1 MTAPAPR
8 LILVDPCLDGAGS
21 HPWQY
26 AVAVLGAARRRGW
39 ACELVCRSTA
49 RLPADAAADWRV
61 WPVLRFP
68 GNSKLTAFA
77 ELDRLKVDGRPRWQ
91 PPWET
96 WARSVRRRSRVAAFA
111 ADLAPTIAS
120 LAPGDRV
127 VIATASELDAVGLA
141 QAIHATR
148 PPEGIGWHL
157 QFHGPILAPDGAV
170 SAGHDG
176 RISRVSRLLDEAI
189 RLAAPHRLHVHTPTE
204 ELAAEWSLVGAAPVS
219 VLPYPID
226 LPADPDAVPLLRP
239 TAGRRLRIAMLGDAR
254 SEKNSQIAPT
264 LVDEIAAIR
273 PLRDRLHFAIQTNP
287 GFDPRSRRPAD
298 IAVGQALEAIESI
311 AHRAPELVEPLAGP
325 LTSAAYHHQLTAA
338 DALLLPYDQRRYRHR
353 CSAVLLEALAA
364 GKVAIVTGGGW
375 MARRLQ
381 PALRSHL
388 DHLDGLH
395 PQAAV
400 ETFAVDAV
408 PAGGMLTLPVAPP
421 PGAGLAVVE
430 VTWRALGPPA
440 LLEPPLTLT
449 LGRSATPSSAILQAD
464 SSGTA
469 VPVVFRLGHV
479 SPTAGPTTLALT
491 LATPAHHQAVALSGL
506 RIRWLHGG
514 HASPL
519 GNVGIVIAGA
529 DGAAEA
535 IEEFVAHADHYL
547 AGAARAA
554 VVLRQA
560 HAPEA
565 VLDGLLT

>member
-1 MTAPAPR
+1 MTAPPAR

-26 AVAVLGAARRRGW
+26 AVAVLGAARRRGF

-49 RLPADAAADWRV
+49 RLPADATADWRV

-68 GNSKLTAFA
+68 GHSKLTAFA

-96 WARSVRRRSRVAAFA
+96 WARSRQRRSRVAAFA

-148 PPEGIGWHL
+148 PPAGIGWHL

-170 SAGHDG
+170 SAGTDG

-189 RLAAPHRLHVHTPTE
+189 RLAAPHRLHFHTPTE

-254 SEKNSQIAPT
+254 SEKNSQIAPA
-264 LVDEIAAIR
+264 LVNEIAAIR

-287 GFDPRSRRPAD
+287 GFDPRSRREAD

-311 AHRAPELVEPLAGP
+311 ARRTPELVEPLAGP
-325 LTSAAYHHQLTAA
+325 FPSAAYHRQLTAA

-381 PALRSHL
+381 PALRAHV
-388 DHLDGLH
+388 DHLVGLH

-408 PAGGMLTLPVAPP
+408 PAGGVLTLPVAPP

-440 LLEPPLTLT
+440 LLEPPLILT
-449 LGRSATPSSAILQAD
+449 LGRSATPSSAILEAD

-479 SPTAGPTTLALT
+479 SPTAGPTTLT
-491 LATPAHHQAVALSGL
+491 LAIPTHHQAVALSGL

-514 HASPL
+514 HASPR

-535 IEEFVAHADHYL
+535 IEELVAHADHYL

-554 VVLRQA
+554 VALRQA

-565 VLDGLLT
+565 VLERLLT

>member
-1 MTAPAPR
+1 MTAPPAR

-26 AVAVLGAARRRGW
+26 AVAVLGAARRRGF

-96 WARSVRRRSRVAAFA
+96 WARSRQRRSRVAAFA

-148 PPEGIGWHL
+148 PPAGIGWHL

-170 SAGHDG
+170 SAGTDG

-189 RLAAPHRLHVHTPTE
+189 RLAAPHRLHFHTPTE

-226 LPADPDAVPLLRP
+226 LPEDPAAVPLLRP

-254 SEKNSQIAPT
+254 SEKNSQIAPA
-264 LVDEIAAIR
+264 LVNEIAAIR

-287 GFDPRSRRPAD
+287 GFDPRSRREAD

-311 AHRAPELVEPLAGP
+311 ARRTPELVEPLAGP
-325 LTSAAYHHQLTAA
+325 FPSAAYHRQLTAA

-381 PALRSHL
+381 PALRAHV
-388 DHLDGLH
+388 DHLVGLH

-440 LLEPPLTLT
+440 LLEPPLILT
-449 LGRSATPSSAILQAD
+449 LGRSATPPSAILQAD

-479 SPTAGPTTLALT
+479 SPTAGPTTLT
-491 LATPAHHQAVALSGL
+491 LAIPAHHQAVALSGL

-535 IEEFVAHADHYL
+535 IEELVAHADHYL

-554 VVLRQA
+554 VALRQA

-565 VLDGLLT
+565 VLERLLT

>member
-1 MTAPAPR
+1 MTTSAPR

-39 ACELVCRSTA
+39 VCELVCRSTA
-49 RLPADAAADWRV
+49 RLPADATADWRV

-68 GNSKLTAFA
+68 GHSKLTAFA

-96 WARSVRRRSRVAAFA
+96 LARSVRRRSRVAAFA

-148 PPEGIGWHL
+148 PPAGIGWHL
-157 QFHGPILAPDGAV
+157 QFHGPILALDSAA
-170 SAGHDG
+170 SAGPDG
-176 RISRVSRLLDEAI
+176 RISRASRLIDEAI
-189 RLAAPHRLHVHTPTE
+189 RLAAPHRLHFHTPTE

-219 VLPYPID
+219 VLPYPTD
-226 LPADPDAVPLLRP
+226 LPADSDAVPLLRP

-254 SEKNSQIAPT
+254 SEKNSQIAPA

-287 GFDPRSRRPAD
+287 GFDPRSRREAD

-311 AHRAPELVEPLAGP
+311 AHRSPELVEPLAGP
-325 LTSAAYHHQLTAA
+325 LTSAAYHRQLTAA

-381 PALRSHL
+381 PALRAHI
-388 DHLDGLH
+388 DYLDGLH

-408 PAGGMLTLPVAPP
+408 PAGGVLTLPVVPP

-440 LLEPPLTLT
+440 LLEPPLILT

-479 SPTAGPTTLALT
+479 SPTAGPTTLT

-514 HASPL
+514 NAAPL

-535 IEEFVAHADHYL
+535 IEELVAHADHYL

>member
-1 MTAPAPR
+1 MTAPPAR
-8 LILVDPCLDGAGS
+8 LIFVDPCLDGAHS

-49 RLPADAAADWRV
+49 GLPADATADWRV

-77 ELDRLKVDGRPRWQ
+77 ELDRLKADGRPRWQ
-91 PPWET
+91 PPWQT
-96 WARSVRRRSRVAAFA
+96 WARSYRRRSRVAAFA

-120 LAPGDRV
+120 LAPGDQV

-141 QAIHATR
+141 QAMHATR
-148 PPEGIGWHL
+148 PPAGIGWHL
-157 QFHGPILAPDGAV
+157 QFHGPILAPD
-170 SAGHDG
+170 SAPFTGTDG
-176 RISRVSRLLDEAI
+176 QISRVSRLLDEAI
-189 RLAAPHRLHVHTPTE
+189 RLAAPHRLHFHTPTE

-226 LPADPDAVPLLRP
+226 LPADPAAVPILRP
-239 TAGRRLRIAMLGDAR
+239 TAGRRLCIAMLGDAR
-254 SEKNSQIAPT
+254 SEKNSQIAPV
-264 LVDEIAAIR
+264 LVDEIAAIQ
-273 PLRDRLHFAIQTNP
+273 PLMDRLHFAIQTNP
-287 GFDPRSRRPAD
+287 GFHSHSRREAD
-298 IAVGQALEAIESI
+298 IAVGQAREAIESI
-311 AHRAPELVEPLAGP
+311 AQRAPELVEPLAGP
-325 LTSAAYHHQLTAA
+325 LTAAAYDRQLTAA

-353 CSAVLLEALAA
+353 CSAVLLETLAA

-381 PALRSHL
+381 PAQRAHV
-388 DHLDGLH
+388 DHLVGLH

-400 ETFAVDAV
+400 ETFEVDAV
-408 PAGGMLTLPVAPP
+408 PAGGVLTLPVAPP

-440 LLEPPLTLT
+440 LLDPPLTVT

-464 SSGTA
+464 SCGAA
-469 VPVVFRLGHV
+469 VPVVFRLGHG
-479 SPTAGPTTLALT
+479 SPTAGPTTLT
-491 LATPAHHQAVALSGL
+491 LATPAHHKAVALSGL

-535 IEEFVAHADHYL
+535 IGEFVAHADHYL

-554 VVLRQA
+554 VALRQA

-565 VLDGLLT
+565 FLEGLLT

>member
-26 AVAVLGAARRRGW
+26 AVAVLGAAQRRGF

-77 ELDRLKVDGRPRWQ
+77 ELDRLKADGRSRWQ

-96 WARSVRRRSRVAAFA
+96 WSRSRQRRVRVAAFA
-111 ADLAPTIAS
+111 TDLAPTIAS

-127 VIATASELDAVGLA
+127 LVATASELDALGLA
-141 QAIHATR
+141 QSIHATR
-148 PPEGIGWHL
+148 PPAGIGWHL
-157 QFHGPILAPDGAV
+157 QFHGPILAPNPAA
-170 SAGHDG
+170 SAGPDS

-189 RLAAPHRLHVHTPTE
+189 RLAAPHRLHFHTPTE
-204 ELAAEWSLVGAAPVS
+204 ELAAEWSLVGAEPVS

-226 LPADPDAVPLLRP
+226 LPTDPAALSLLRP

-254 SEKNSQIAPT
+254 SEKNSQIAPA
-264 LVDEIAAIR
+264 LIDEIAAIR
-273 PLRDRLHFAIQTNP
+273 PLRNRLHFAIQTNP
-287 GFDPRSRRPAD
+287 GFHPHSRRPAD
-298 IAVGQALEAIESI
+298 VAVRQALEAIESL

-325 LTSAAYHHQLTAA
+325 LASAAYHHQLTAA

-353 CSAVLLEALAA
+353 CSAVLLEAMAA
-364 GKVAIVTGGGW
+364 GKVGIVTGGGW

-381 PALRSHL
+381 PALRAHV
-388 DHLDGLH
+388 DHLESLH

-408 PAGGMLTLPVAPP
+408 PAGGVLALPVAAP

-440 LLEPPLTLT
+440 LLDPPLTVT

-464 SSGTA
+464 SSGAA

-479 SPTAGPTTLALT
+479 SPTAGPTTLT

-554 VVLRQA
+554 VALRQA

-565 VLDGLLT
+565 VLEGLLT

>member
-1 MTAPAPR
+1 MTAPPAR

-26 AVAVLGAARRRGW
+26 AVAVLGAARRRGF

-49 RLPADAAADWRV
+49 RLPADATADWRV

-68 GNSKLTAFA
+68 GHSKLTAFA

-96 WARSVRRRSRVAAFA
+96 WARSRQRRSRVAAFA

-148 PPEGIGWHL
+148 PPAGIGWHL

-170 SAGHDG
+170 SAGTDG

-189 RLAAPHRLHVHTPTE
+189 RLAAPHRLHFHTPTE

-254 SEKNSQIAPT
+254 SEKNSQIAPA
-264 LVDEIAAIR
+264 LVNEIAAIR

-287 GFDPRSRRPAD
+287 GFDPRSRREAD

-311 AHRAPELVEPLAGP
+311 ARRTPELVEPLAGP
-325 LTSAAYHHQLTAA
+325 LPSAAYHRQLTAA

-381 PALRSHL
+381 PALRAHV
-388 DHLDGLH
+388 DHLVGLH

-408 PAGGMLTLPVAPP
+408 PAGGVLTLPVAPP

-440 LLEPPLTLT
+440 LLEPPLILT

-479 SPTAGPTTLALT
+479 SPTAGPTTLT
-491 LATPAHHQAVALSGL
+491 LAIPTHHQAVALSGL

-535 IEEFVAHADHYL
+535 IEELVAHADHYL

-554 VVLRQA
+554 VALRQT

-565 VLDGLLT
+565 VLERLLT

>member
-1 MTAPAPR
+1 MTAPPAR

-26 AVAVLGAARRRGW
+26 AVAVLGAARRRGF

-49 RLPADAAADWRV
+49 RLPADATADWRV

-68 GNSKLTAFA
+68 GHSKLTAFA

-96 WARSVRRRSRVAAFA
+96 WARSRQRRSRVAAFA

-127 VIATASELDAVGLA
+127 VIATASELEAVGLA

-148 PPEGIGWHL
+148 PPAGIGWHL

-170 SAGHDG
+170 SAGTDG

-189 RLAAPHRLHVHTPTE
+189 RLAAPHRLHFHTPTE

-254 SEKNSQIAPT
+254 SEKNSQIAPA
-264 LVDEIAAIR
+264 LVNEIAAIR

-287 GFDPRSRRPAD
+287 GFDPRSRREAD

-311 AHRAPELVEPLAGP
+311 ARRTPELVEPLAGP
-325 LTSAAYHHQLTAA
+325 FPSAAYHRQLTAA

-381 PALRSHL
+381 PALRAHV
-388 DHLDGLH
+388 DHLVGLH

-440 LLEPPLTLT
+440 LLEPPLILT
-449 LGRSATPSSAILQAD
+449 LGRSATPSSAILEAD

-479 SPTAGPTTLALT
+479 SPTAGPTTLT
-491 LATPAHHQAVALSGL
+491 LAIPTHHQAVALSGL

-535 IEEFVAHADHYL
+535 IEELVAHADHYL

-554 VVLRQA
+554 VALRQA

-565 VLDGLLT
+565 VLERLLT

>member
-1 MTAPAPR
+1 MTAPPAR

-26 AVAVLGAARRRGW
+26 AVAVLGAARRRGF

-49 RLPADAAADWRV
+49 RLPADATADWRV

-68 GNSKLTAFA
+68 GHSKLTAFA

-96 WARSVRRRSRVAAFA
+96 WARSRQRRSRVAAFA

-148 PPEGIGWHL
+148 PPAGIGWHL

-170 SAGHDG
+170 SAGTDG

-189 RLAAPHRLHVHTPTE
+189 RLAAPHRLHFHTPTE

-254 SEKNSQIAPT
+254 SEKNSQIAPA
-264 LVDEIAAIR
+264 LVNEIAAIR

-287 GFDPRSRRPAD
+287 GFDPRSRREAD

-311 AHRAPELVEPLAGP
+311 ARRTPELVEPLAGP
-325 LTSAAYHHQLTAA
+325 FPSAAYHRQLTAA

-381 PALRSHL
+381 PALRAHV
-388 DHLDGLH
+388 DHLVGLH

-408 PAGGMLTLPVAPP
+408 PAGGVLTLPVAPP

-440 LLEPPLTLT
+440 LLEPPLILT
-449 LGRSATPSSAILQAD
+449 LGRSATPSSAILEAD

-479 SPTAGPTTLALT
+479 SPTAGPTKLT
-491 LATPAHHQAVALSGL
+491 LAIPTHHQAVALSGL

-514 HASPL
+514 HASPR

-554 VVLRQA
+554 VALRQA

-565 VLDGLLT
+565 VLERLLT

>member
-176 RISRVSRLLDEAI
+176 RISRVGRLLDEAI
-189 RLAAPHRLHVHTPTE
+189 RLAAPHRLHFHTPTE

-254 SEKNSQIAPT
+254 SEKNSQIAPA

-287 GFDPRSRRPAD
+287 GFDPRSRREAD
-298 IAVGQALEAIESI
+298 ISVRQALEAIENI
-311 AHRAPELVEPLAGP
+311 AHRAPEFVEPLAGP
-325 LTSAAYHHQLTAA
+325 LTSAAYHRQLTAA

-381 PALRSHL
+381 PALRAHL

-408 PAGGMLTLPVAPP
+408 PAGGVLTLPVAPP

-440 LLEPPLTLT
+440 LLEPPLRLT
-449 LGRSATPSSAILQAD
+449 LGRSVTPSSAILQAN
-464 SSGTA
+464 SSGAA
-469 VPVVFRLGHV
+469 VAVVFRLGHV
-479 SPTAGPTTLALT
+479 SPTAGPTTLT
-491 LATPAHHQAVALSGL
+491 LGTPAHHQAVALSGL

>member
-1 MTAPAPR
+1 MTTPPAR

-26 AVAVLGAARRRGW
+26 AVAVLGAARRRGF

-77 ELDRLKVDGRPRWQ
+77 ELDRLKADGRPRWQ
-91 PPWET
+91 PPWNG
-96 WARSVRRRSRVAAFA
+96 WSRNRQRRARVAAFA
-111 ADLAPTIAS
+111 ADIAPAITA
-120 LAPGDRV
+120 LVPGDRV
-127 VIATASELDAVGLA
+127 LVATASELDALGLA

-148 PPEGIGWHL
+148 PPAGVGWHL
-157 QFHGPILAPDGAV
+157 QFHGPVLAPHPAISTGP
-170 SAGHDG
+170 DG
-176 RISRVSRLLDEAI
+176 RISRVSQLLDEAI
-189 RLAAPHRLHVHTPTE
+189 RLAAPHRLHFHTPTE

-226 LPADPDAVPLLRP
+226 LPADPDAAPLLRP
-239 TAGRRLRIAMLGDAR
+239 AAGRRLRIAILGDAR
-254 SEKNSQIAPT
+254 SEKNSQIAPA
-264 LVDEIAAIR
+264 LIDEIAAH
-273 PLRDRLHFAIQTNP
+273 PALYNRLHFAIQTNP
-287 GFDPRSRRPAD
+287 GFHPHSRRPAD
-298 IAVGQALEAIESI
+298 VAVRQAIEAIETL

-325 LTSAAYHHQLTAA
+325 LTSAAYHHQLVTA

-364 GKVAIVTGGGW
+364 GKVGIVTGGGW

-381 PALRSHL
+381 PALRAHV
-388 DHLDGLH
+388 DHLESLH

-400 ETFAVDAV
+400 ETFAVDAL
-408 PAGGMLTLPVAPP
+408 PAGGVLTLPVAAP
-421 PGAGLAVVE
+421 PGAGLAIVE

-440 LLEPPLTLT
+440 LLEPPLTVT
-449 LGRSATPSSAILQAD
+449 LGRAATPSSAILQAD
-464 SSGTA
+464 SSGAA
-469 VPVVFRLGHV
+469 VPVVFRLGRV
-479 SPTAGPTTLALT
+479 SPTAGPTTLT
-491 LATPAHHQAVALSGL
+491 LSTPGHHQAVALAGL
-506 RIRWLHGG
+506 RVRWLRGG
-514 HASPL
+514 HAAPL

-535 IEEFVAHADHYL
+535 LEELVAHADHYV

-554 VVLRQA
+554 VALRQTR
-560 HAPEA
+560 APEA
-565 VLDGLLT
+565 VLEGLLA

>member
-26 AVAVLGAARRRGW
+26 AVAVLGAARRRGF

-49 RLPADAAADWRV
+49 RLPADATADWRV

-68 GNSKLTAFA
+68 GHSKLTAFA

-96 WARSVRRRSRVAAFA
+96 WARSRQRRSRVAAFA

-148 PPEGIGWHL
+148 PPAGIGWHL

-170 SAGHDG
+170 SAGTDG

-189 RLAAPHRLHVHTPTE
+189 RLAAPHRLHFHTPTE

-254 SEKNSQIAPT
+254 SEKNSQIAPA
-264 LVDEIAAIR
+264 LVNEIAAIR

-287 GFDPRSRRPAD
+287 GFDPRSRREAD

-311 AHRAPELVEPLAGP
+311 ARRTPELVEPLAGP
-325 LTSAAYHHQLTAA
+325 LPSAAYHRQLTAA

-381 PALRSHL
+381 PALRAHV
-388 DHLDGLH
+388 DHLVGLH

-408 PAGGMLTLPVAPP
+408 PAGGVLTLPVAPP

-440 LLEPPLTLT
+440 LLEPPLILT

-479 SPTAGPTTLALT
+479 SPTAGPTTLT
-491 LATPAHHQAVALSGL
+491 LAIPTHHQAVALSGL

-535 IEEFVAHADHYL
+535 IEELVAHADHYL

-554 VVLRQA
+554 VALRQA

-565 VLDGLLT
+565 VLERLLT

>member
-1 MTAPAPR
+1 
-8 LILVDPCLDGAGS
+8 
-21 HPWQY
+21 
-26 AVAVLGAARRRGW
+26 
-39 ACELVCRSTA
+39 
-49 RLPADAAADWRV
+49 
-61 WPVLRFP
+61 
-68 GNSKLTAFA
+68 
-77 ELDRLKVDGRPRWQ
+77 
-91 PPWET
+91 
-96 WARSVRRRSRVAAFA
+96 VAAFA

-141 QAIHATR
+141 QAIHAER
-148 PPEGIGWHL
+148 PPAGIGWHL

-170 SAGHDG
+170 SAGSDG
-176 RISRVSRLLDEAI
+176 RICRVSRLLDEAI
-189 RLAAPHRLHVHTPTE
+189 RLAAPHRLHFHTPTE

-254 SEKNSQIAPT
+254 SEKNSQIAPA
-264 LVDEIAAIR
+264 LVNEIAAIR

-287 GFDPRSRRPAD
+287 GFDPRSRREAD

-311 AHRAPELVEPLAGP
+311 ARRTPELVEPLAGP
-325 LTSAAYHHQLTAA
+325 FPSAAYHRQLTAA

-381 PALRSHL
+381 PALRAHV
-388 DHLDGLH
+388 DHLVGLH

-440 LLEPPLTLT
+440 LLEPPLILT
-449 LGRSATPSSAILQAD
+449 LGRSATPSSAILEAD

-479 SPTAGPTTLALT
+479 SPTAGPTTLT
-491 LATPAHHQAVALSGL
+491 LAIPTHHQAVALSGL

-514 HASPL
+514 HATPL

-554 VVLRQA
+554 VALRQA

-565 VLDGLLT
+565 VLERLLT

>member
-39 ACELVCRSTA
+39 ACELVCRSIA

-77 ELDRLKVDGRPRWQ
+77 ERDRLKVDGRPRWQ

-96 WARSVRRRSRVAAFA
+96 LARSVRRRSRVAAFA

-148 PPEGIGWHL
+148 PPAGIGWHL

-170 SAGHDG
+170 SAGSDG

-189 RLAAPHRLHVHTPTE
+189 RLAAPHRLHFHTPTE

-226 LPADPDAVPLLRP
+226 LPADPDEEPLLRP

-254 SEKNSQIAPT
+254 SEKNSQIAPA
-264 LVDEIAAIR
+264 LVNEIAAIR

-287 GFDPRSRRPAD
+287 GFDPRSRREAD
-298 IAVGQALEAIESI
+298 IAVRQALEAIENI

-325 LTSAAYHHQLTAA
+325 LTSAAYHRQLTAA
-338 DALLLPYDQRRYRHR
+338 DALLLPYDQRRYCHR

-381 PALRSHL
+381 PALRAHL

-408 PAGGMLTLPVAPP
+408 PAGGVLTLPVAPP

-430 VTWRALGPPA
+430 VTWRAFGPPA

-449 LGRSATPSSAILQAD
+449 LGRSVTPSSAIL
-464 SSGTA
+464 
-469 VPVVFRLGHV
+469 H
-479 SPTAGPTTLALT
+479 
-491 LATPAHHQAVALSGL
+491 
-506 RIRWLHGG
+506 
-514 HASPL
+514 
-519 GNVGIVIAGA
+519 
-529 DGAAEA
+529 
-535 IEEFVAHADHYL
+535 
-547 AGAARAA
+547 
-554 VVLRQA
+554 
-560 HAPEA
+560 
-565 VLDGLLT
+565 

>member
-1 MTAPAPR
+1 MTAPPAR

-26 AVAVLGAARRRGW
+26 AVAVLGAARRRGF

-49 RLPADAAADWRV
+49 RLPADATADWRV

-68 GNSKLTAFA
+68 GHSKLTAFA

-96 WARSVRRRSRVAAFA
+96 WARSRQRRSRVAAFA

-148 PPEGIGWHL
+148 PPAGIGWHL

-170 SAGHDG
+170 SAGTDG

-189 RLAAPHRLHVHTPTE
+189 RLAAPHRLHFHTPTE

-254 SEKNSQIAPT
+254 SEKNSQIAPA
-264 LVDEIAAIR
+264 LVNEIAAIR

-287 GFDPRSRRPAD
+287 GFDPRSRREAD

-311 AHRAPELVEPLAGP
+311 ARRTPELVEPLAGP
-325 LTSAAYHHQLTAA
+325 FPSAAYHRQLTAA

-381 PALRSHL
+381 PALRAHV
-388 DHLDGLH
+388 DHLVGLH

-440 LLEPPLTLT
+440 LLEPPLILT
-449 LGRSATPSSAILQAD
+449 LGRSATPSSAILEAD

-479 SPTAGPTTLALT
+479 SPTAGPTTLT
-491 LATPAHHQAVALSGL
+491 LAIPTHHQAVALSGL

-514 HASPL
+514 HASPR

-535 IEEFVAHADHYL
+535 IEELVAHADHYL

-554 VVLRQA
+554 VALRQA

-565 VLDGLLT
+565 VLERLLT

>member
-68 GNSKLTAFA
+68 GHSKLTAFA
-77 ELDRLKVDGRPRWQ
+77 ELDRLKADGRPRWQ
-91 PPWET
+91 LPWET
-96 WARSVRRRSRVAAFA
+96 WSRSRQRRIRVAAFA

-127 VIATASELDAVGLA
+127 LVATASELDAVGLA
-141 QAIHATR
+141 QSIRATR
-148 PPEGIGWHL
+148 PPAGIGWHL
-157 QFHGPILAPDGAV
+157 QFHGPILALDSDVA
-170 SAGHDG
+170 AGTAG

-189 RLAAPHRLHVHTPTE
+189 RLAAPHRLHFHTPTE

-226 LPADPDAVPLLRP
+226 LPADPAAVPLLRP

-254 SEKNSQIAPT
+254 SEKNSQIAPA
-264 LVDEIAAIR
+264 LVDEIAAH
-273 PLRDRLHFAIQTNP
+273 PAFYNRLHFAIQTNP
-287 GFDPRSRRPAD
+287 GFHSHSRREAD
-298 IAVGQALEAIESI
+298 IAVGRALEAIESI

-325 LTSAAYHHQLTAA
+325 LTSAAYHRQLTAA

-364 GKVAIVTGGGW
+364 GKVGIVTGGGW

-381 PALRSHL
+381 PALQAHI
-388 DHLDGLH
+388 DYLDGLH

-408 PAGGMLTLPVAPP
+408 PAGGVLTLPVAPP

-440 LLEPPLTLT
+440 LLDPPLTLT
-449 LGRSATPSSAILQAD
+449 LGRAATPSSAILQAD
-464 SSGTA
+464 SSGAA
-469 VPVVFRLGHV
+469 VPVVFRLDHV
-479 SPTAGPTTLALT
+479 LPTAGPTTLT
-491 LATPAHHQAVALSGL
+491 LAIPAHHQAVALSGL

-514 HASPL
+514 HATPL

-554 VVLRQA
+554 VALRQA

-565 VLDGLLT
+565 VLEGLLT

>member
-1 MTAPAPR
+1 MTAPPAR

-26 AVAVLGAARRRGW
+26 AVAVLGAARRRGF

-49 RLPADAAADWRV
+49 RLPADATADWRV

-68 GNSKLTAFA
+68 GHSKLTAFA

-96 WARSVRRRSRVAAFA
+96 WARSRQRRSRVAAFA

-148 PPEGIGWHL
+148 PPAGIGWHL

-170 SAGHDG
+170 SAGTDG

-189 RLAAPHRLHVHTPTE
+189 RLAAPHRLHFHTPTE

-254 SEKNSQIAPT
+254 SEKNSQIAPA
-264 LVDEIAAIR
+264 LVNEIAAIR

-287 GFDPRSRRPAD
+287 GFDPRSRREAD

-311 AHRAPELVEPLAGP
+311 ARRTPELVEPLAGP
-325 LTSAAYHHQLTAA
+325 FPSAAYHRQLTAA

-381 PALRSHL
+381 PALRAHV
-388 DHLDGLH
+388 DHLVGLH

-408 PAGGMLTLPVAPP
+408 PAGGVLTLPVAPP

-440 LLEPPLTLT
+440 LLEPPLILT
-449 LGRSATPSSAILQAD
+449 LGRSATPSSAILEAD

-479 SPTAGPTTLALT
+479 SPTAGPTTLT
-491 LATPAHHQAVALSGL
+491 LAIPTHHQAVALSGL

-514 HASPL
+514 HASPR

-554 VVLRQA
+554 VALRQA

-565 VLDGLLT
+565 VLERLLT

>member
-1 MTAPAPR
+1 MTAPPAR

-26 AVAVLGAARRRGW
+26 AVAVLGAARRRGF

-49 RLPADAAADWRV
+49 RLPADATADWRV

-68 GNSKLTAFA
+68 GHSKLTAFA

-96 WARSVRRRSRVAAFA
+96 WARSRQRRSRVAAFA

-148 PPEGIGWHL
+148 PPAGIGWHL

-170 SAGHDG
+170 SAGTDG

-189 RLAAPHRLHVHTPTE
+189 RLAAPHRLHFHTPTE

-254 SEKNSQIAPT
+254 SEKNSQIAPA
-264 LVDEIAAIR
+264 LVNEIAAIR

-287 GFDPRSRRPAD
+287 GFDPRSRREAD

-311 AHRAPELVEPLAGP
+311 ARRTPELVEPLAGP
-325 LTSAAYHHQLTAA
+325 LPSAAYHRQLTAA

-381 PALRSHL
+381 PALRAHV
-388 DHLDGLH
+388 DHLVGLH

-408 PAGGMLTLPVAPP
+408 PAGGVLTLPVAPP

-440 LLEPPLTLT
+440 LLEPPLILT

-479 SPTAGPTTLALT
+479 SPTAGPTTLT
-491 LATPAHHQAVALSGL
+491 LAIPTHHQAVALSGL

-535 IEEFVAHADHYL
+535 IEELVAHADHYL

-554 VVLRQA
+554 VALRQA

-565 VLDGLLT
+565 VLERLLT

>member
-1 MTAPAPR
+1 MTAPPAK

-26 AVAVLGAARRRGW
+26 AVAVLGAAQRRGF

-68 GNSKLTAFA
+68 GHSKLTAFA
-77 ELDRLKVDGRPRWQ
+77 ELDRLKADGRSRWQ

-96 WARSVRRRSRVAAFA
+96 WSRSRQRRIRVAAFA

-127 VIATASELDAVGLA
+127 LVATASELDALGLA
-141 QAIHATR
+141 QSIHATR
-148 PPEGIGWHL
+148 PPAGIGWHL
-157 QFHGPILAPDGAV
+157 QFHGPILAPNPAA
-170 SAGHDG
+170 SAGPDG
-176 RISRVSRLLDEAI
+176 RISRVRSLLDEAI
-189 RLAAPHRLHVHTPTE
+189 RLAAPHRLHFHTPTE
-204 ELAAEWSLVGAAPVS
+204 ELAAEWSLVGAAPIS
-219 VLPYPID
+219 VLPYPVD
-226 LPADPDAVPLLRP
+226 LPAAPSAARLLRP
-239 TAGRRLRIAMLGDAR
+239 AAGRRLRIAMLGDAR
-254 SEKNSQIAPT
+254 SEKNSQIAPA
-264 LVDEIAAIR
+264 LIDEIAAIR
-273 PLRDRLHFAIQTNP
+273 PLRNRLQFAIQTNP
-287 GFDPRSRRPAD
+287 GFHLRSRRPTD
-298 IAVGQALEAIESI
+298 VAVRQALEAIENL

-325 LTSAAYHHQLTAA
+325 LTSAAYHHQLAAA

-364 GKVAIVTGGGW
+364 GKVGIFTGGGW

-381 PALRSHL
+381 PALRAHVAW
-388 DHLDGLH
+388 LDGLY

-400 ETFAVDAV
+400 ETIAVDAM
-408 PAGGMLTLPVAPP
+408 PAGGVLTLPVAAP

-430 VTWRALGPPA
+430 VTWRTLGPPA
-440 LLEPPLTLT
+440 LLDPPLTLT
-449 LGRSATPSSAILQAD
+449 LGRAATPSSAILQAD
-464 SSGTA
+464 SSGAA
-469 VPVVFRLGHV
+469 VPVVFRLDHV
-479 SPTAGPTTLALT
+479 APTAGPTTLT

-506 RIRWLHGG
+506 RVRWLHGG
-514 HASPL
+514 HAAPL

-529 DGAAEA
+529 DGTAEA
-535 IEEFVAHADHYL
+535 IEELVSHADHYL

-554 VVLRQA
+554 VALRQA

-565 VLDGLLT
+565 VLEGLLT

>member
-39 ACELVCRSTA
+39 ACELVCRSIA

-96 WARSVRRRSRVAAFA
+96 LARSVRRRSRVAAFA

-148 PPEGIGWHL
+148 PPAGIGWHL

-170 SAGHDG
+170 SAGSDG

-189 RLAAPHRLHVHTPTE
+189 RLAAPHRLHFHTPTE

-226 LPADPDAVPLLRP
+226 LPADPDEEPLLRP

-254 SEKNSQIAPT
+254 SEKNSQIAPA

-287 GFDPRSRRPAD
+287 GFDPRSRRKAD
-298 IAVGQALEAIESI
+298 IAVGQALEAIENL

-325 LTSAAYHHQLTAA
+325 LTSAAYHHQLAAA

-381 PALRSHL
+381 PALRAHV
-388 DHLDGLH
+388 DHLDRLYS
-395 PQAAV
+395 QAAV

-408 PAGGMLTLPVAPP
+408 PAGGVLTLPVAPP

-430 VTWRALGPPA
+430 VTWRAFGPPA

-449 LGRSATPSSAILQAD
+449 LGRSVTPSSAILQAN

-479 SPTAGPTTLALT
+479 SPTAGPTTLT

>member
-1 MTAPAPR
+1 MTAPPAR

-26 AVAVLGAARRRGW
+26 AVAVLGAARRRGF

-49 RLPADAAADWRV
+49 RLPADATADWRV

-68 GNSKLTAFA
+68 GHSKLTAFA

-96 WARSVRRRSRVAAFA
+96 WARSRQRRSRVAAFA

-148 PPEGIGWHL
+148 PPAGIGWHL
-157 QFHGPILAPDGAV
+157 QFHGPILALDSDVA
-170 SAGHDG
+170 AGTAG
-176 RISRVSRLLDEAI
+176 RISRVSRLLDQAI
-189 RLAAPHRLHVHTPTE
+189 RLAAPHRLHFHTPTE

-226 LPADPDAVPLLRP
+226 LPADPAAVPLLRP

-254 SEKNSQIAPT
+254 SEKNSQIAPA
-264 LVDEIAAIR
+264 LVNEIAEIR

-287 GFDPRSRRPAD
+287 GFDPRSRREAD

-311 AHRAPELVEPLAGP
+311 ARRTPELVEPLAGP
-325 LTSAAYHHQLTAA
+325 LPSAAYHRQLTAA

-381 PALRSHL
+381 PALRAHV
-388 DHLDGLH
+388 DHLVGLH

-408 PAGGMLTLPVAPP
+408 PAGGMLSLPVAPP

-440 LLEPPLTLT
+440 LLEPPLILT
-449 LGRSATPSSAILQAD
+449 LGRSATPSSAILEAD

-479 SPTAGPTTLALT
+479 SPTAGPTTLT
-491 LATPAHHQAVALSGL
+491 LAIPTHHQAVALSGL

-514 HASPL
+514 HASPR

-535 IEEFVAHADHYL
+535 IEELVAHADHYL

-554 VVLRQA
+554 VALRQA

-565 VLDGLLT
+565 VLERLLT